1 VRTKCDFF
9 PPSPAL
15 FFTVKKVSEM
25 TNSTFFMLEIVRL
38 ENVFINAKA
47 VFIVLVIVVVYL
59 SLF

>member
-1 VRTKCDFF
+1 
-9 PPSPAL
+9 
-15 FFTVKKVSEM
+15 M